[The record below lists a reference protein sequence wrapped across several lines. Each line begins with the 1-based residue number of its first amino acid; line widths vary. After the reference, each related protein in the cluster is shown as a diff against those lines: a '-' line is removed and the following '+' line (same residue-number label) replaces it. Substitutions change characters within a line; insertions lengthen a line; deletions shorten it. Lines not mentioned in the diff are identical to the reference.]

1 MWIFQ
6 HKVVAT
12 LMMVTLEGKCSRIH
26 QVDERLIKRLSVLL
40 FALNSNHYINP
51 AKYNQYA
58 EDTALHHVELYPW
71 FLMPISV
78 HKMLMHGAAV
88 IDALII
94 PIGQASEEGIEARH
108 KEIRNARM
116 HHTCKISRTRVNKDL
131 MQWFLASSDPLVASN
146 CKPKYMKKDISL
158 PPEVE
163 SLLQDLLVEVGCTEL
178 FFQFVLTTTFFDA
191 FNDIGNSKKRI
202 IKKI

>member
-1 MWIFQ
+1 
-6 HKVVAT
+6 
-12 LMMVTLEGKCSRIH
+12 
-26 QVDERLIKRLSVLL
+26 
-40 FALNSNHYINP
+40 
-51 AKYNQYA
+51 
-58 EDTALHHVELYPW
+58 
-71 FLMPISV
+71 MPISV

-131 MQWFLASSDPLVASN
+131 MQWFLASSDSLVASN
-146 CKPKYMKKDISL
+146 RKPKYMKKDISL

-178 FFQFVLTTTFFDA
+178 FFQFVLTTTFLMPFMILA
-191 FNDIGNSKKRI
+191 TAKKEL
-202 IKKI
+202 